1 MKGLEVVRLAAYM
14 NGAFADSVDH
24 FPVVV
29 DDDRVTAFL
38 SFN

>member
-1 MKGLEVVRLAAYM
+1 MTGLEVVCLAAYM

-29 DDDRVTAFL
+29 NDDRVTTLLFF
-38 SFN
+38 S